1 MTRSMHP
8 ENPVASVACSTV
20 SGTVSGTSSWG
31 HKGAAI
37 RLVRRASKV
46 SVSSLTSGSNRP
58 AILDVDRHRFCAF
71 ESRQVFLW
79 RTGSDGLPCAATLQP
94 FHRLH
99 HGDIC
104 NSLSFP
110 SFSQLTGT
118 VFAVG
123 DIGNCE
129 VASDGGIFTFGHA
142 HFYESTGAL
151 TFNKPI
157 VGMGAG

>member
-1 MTRSMHP
+1 MRSNTSTLP
-8 ENPVASVACSTV
+8 PAAS
-20 SGTVSGTSSWG
+20 
-31 HKGAAI
+31 
-37 RLVRRASKV
+37 RRH
-46 SVSSLTSGSNRP
+46 L
-58 AILDVDRHRFCAF
+58 
-71 ESRQVFLW
+71 
-79 RTGSDGLPCAATLQP
+79 
-94 FHRLH
+94 
-99 HGDIC
+99 